1 MNGPAIS
8 GQAPGNPPPQVS
20 APVSVTLAGT
30 PLEVTWAGLAPGF
43 AGLYQVNAL
52 LPADFGSGIVY
63 ATLPLVV
70 SAGGRGS
77 NSGLVVFGR

>member
-1 MNGPAIS
+1 
-8 GQAPGNPPPQVS
+8 
-20 APVSVTLAGT
+20 VSVTLAGT